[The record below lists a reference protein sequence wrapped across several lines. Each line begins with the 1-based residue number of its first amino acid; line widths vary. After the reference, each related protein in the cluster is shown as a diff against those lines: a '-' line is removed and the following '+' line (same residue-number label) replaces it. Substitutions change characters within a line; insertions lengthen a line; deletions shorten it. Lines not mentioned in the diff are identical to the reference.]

1 MGLNDWSDRIVIAE
15 LANEP
20 AFSEDMDALID
31 RIERTPEAQTP
42 DVIVDLSAVG
52 HLNSSSISQLIRLR
66 KRMTHAGKGLRVS
79 GGNEHV
85 LSILR
90 TANIDS
96 LFTFNSD
103 VATAL
108 ASLQINE

>member
-1 MGLNDWSDRIVIAE
+1 MGLNDWSERIVIAE
-15 LANEP
+15 LGNEP

-42 DVIVDLSAVG
+42 DIIVDLSAVE
-52 HLNSSSISQLIRLR
+52 HLNSTNIAQLLRLR
-66 KRMTHAGKGLRVS
+66 KKMAHAGKGLRVS
-79 GGNEHV
+79 GTNDRV
-85 LSILR
+85 WSIML

-96 LFTFNSD
+96 LFTFNGD

-108 ASLQINE
+108 ASLQIEG